1 MTVDLSAFALVA
13 GSKADRTSA
22 QPDADAAYH
31 ALANALLAV
40 LDHGEACAAATDSA
54 ARIAARLDD
63 PAVAGTAAQR
73 TAAEAAHWSRTQTA
87 KRERD
92 ALRRAARAVGRLW
105 PDAPPD
111 TQAAILNDFPRGWR
125 ASPCWEL
132 LHTDQTVAPLE
143 PWAALLRARIA
154 ALRASDEPCPF

>member
-1 MTVDLSAFALVA
+1 MSFDRAAFAVTA
-13 GSKADRTSA
+13 ATKADRAPASL
-22 QPDADAAYH
+22 DADTAYH

-40 LDHGEACAAATDSA
+40 IDHGEAVAAAIARAT
-54 ARIAARLDD
+54 RIAGRLDD
-63 PAVAGTAAQR
+63 PTVAGTVAQR
-73 TAAEAAHWSRTQTA
+73 AAAEAAHWSCVQTA

-92 ALRRAARAVGRLW
+92 ALRRSARAVGRLW